1 LTLFSTTYDT
11 FSYLTQQPAD
21 TSEVQYISINTRAKD
36 MAPPKFGLAK
46 LMVVYATAS
55 TYLMSTY
62 SSWNLTHVD
71 TEPDAGTV
79 AFWIMVRTI
88 CHF

>member
-1 LTLFSTTYDT
+1 MSINARATDL
-11 FSYLTQQPAD
+11 QPAK
-21 TSEVQYISINTRAKD
+21 Y
-36 MAPPKFGLAK
+36 GLAK

-62 SSWNLTHVD
+62 AAWNLTHVD

-79 AFWIMVRTI
+79 AFWIMVRLPACLTSAD
-88 CHF
+88 

>member
-11 FSYLTQQPAD
+11 LSH
-21 TSEVQYISINTRAKD
+21 SEQKPTESSDVQYISMNARAQN
-36 MAPPKFGLAK
+36 MEPSKFGLAK

-62 SSWNLTHVD
+62 VGWNLTHVD
-71 TEPDAGTV
+71 TESDAGTV
-79 AFWIMVRTI
+79 AFWIMVRI
-88 CHF
+88 GL